1 MAKTPQE
8 IIALN
13 EAKRR
18 EAEVNLELASSLE
31 EEAKARAELD
41 DILID
46 SLKHQI
52 AHADA
57 LGISADKAKELT
69 ESVSALI
76 AVRKEEA
83 ATAEATTK
91 AQQEYNA
98 AVLKAKGQ
106 TEALIDSLTGLSSN
120 WRTQT
125 SSMALTTAGAEG
137 VAQAFKDVGNVT
149 DILGSMFATTFESS
163 LELTKGFDDMT
174 VSLNM
179 ATGQGTRFEEELI
192 SIEQSMRMHGVTTA
206 ELSAATEGLLSNFNS
221 FTNESAATR
230 KDLIEGTA
238 ILDKFGISA
247 VATAKNLGI
256 MTTAMGMSAT
266 AAIDTQMAMFA
277 FASKEGLNTSKFF
290 ADFEAHQGTL
300 ARFGDQ
306 GADVFKELALAAQK
320 SNMEVSQLLSI
331 IDQFDRFDSAA
342 ESVGRMNALL
352 GGPFLNSLEM
362 VTSTDPIDRL
372 QMLQDSLVSAGKDFE
387 SMSYY
392 ERQAIADAMGLADVG
407 ELALLMGGQFEHLA
421 GGAQLTQQEY
431 EDLAKRSA
439 EFNTIQQE
447 LTQTMQ
453 MFAISMKPA
462 LDMLKGFMNFI
473 QGLPDGTRKFIGLLI
488 LGIGALVQI
497 FKITKALMVA
507 KAAYTTIQ
515 TAATA
520 ATVASTAAKVGEP
533 AAEAAATPVRAAAT
547 PVMIAYGAAAL
558 KMGAGAFLAGAGLA
572 LMFGAIS
579 LADAPSIL
587 AAATAIGVLTG
598 AVLLLAA
605 PLTALG
611 AFISTGAGAVVFG
624 IIVAGFAAIALS
636 ASVLAAAMS
645 LVVNAVAAVF
655 SAMGSVVTA
664 ISGVITAMGQLS
676 GEQFMA
682 AAMGIAAMGAA
693 ISALPVVKTVMLKT
707 VFDSAEAFQAT
718 ANISA
723 AAQGQITATTA
734 PGAAAKAP
742 NVNVIIKQNA
752 DMRKL
757 TAFIKQT
764 HEEQL
769 A

>member
-520 ATVASTAAKVGEP
+520 ATVASTAAKVGET

>member
-247 VATAKNLGI
+247 DATAKNLGI

-520 ATVASTAAKVGEP
+520 ATVASTAAKVGET